1 MPVLPTWRFVVRNIL
16 VWVLMA
22 VILVVVPDQLDRVMP
37 FEIAGVIGWAIA
49 VSVWVI
55 AVEQQWQARFGPFAR
70 FGFQLLLWVSAA
82 LVANW
87 IRAQVRIE

>member
-1 MPVLPTWRFVVRNIL
+1 MAVLPTWRFVVRNIL
-16 VWVLMA
+16 VWLLMA
-22 VILVVVPDQLDRVMP
+22 AILVVVPDQLDRVMP

-70 FGFQLLLWVSAA
+70 FGFQLVLWVSAA

-87 IRAQVRIE
+87 IRAQIRID